1 MSELAEDV
9 YAISKTLKAI
19 ADGYDY
25 VTYISDDG
33 ESTRILIV
41 VDNPDFDPTNGSD
54 PFTTFYVTTY

>member
-19 ADGYDY
+19 DDGYDY

-41 VDNPDFDPTNGSD
+41 VENPAYTPDDGSD
-54 PFTTFYVTTY
+54 PYNTFYVTTY